1 MHLQISQF
9 EYTSSIL
16 NYVWLSRGIARIC
29 RIFVYRLSSS
39 DNRSIKK
46 FVSSCVF
53 KQKKYRTIRHKLYWS
68 IVVVSV
74 RILRDNSLIKSVFF
88 ININTHYK
96 NLPTCCILFGYY
108 ATNIIAI
115 YIIPLNLRK
124 AIPDR
129 FLFNRA
135 LLQYTRLV
143 LLYNKSY
150 IDLIWSLRVIR
161 GISAG
166 GLNYRDAINVTL
178 ALVYLC
184 M

>member
-1 MHLQISQF
+1 MKKAFKLTNRLTPLSYKNEKTCKILYVRSLTTDMDMHLQISQF

-46 FVSSCVF
+46 FVLSYVF

-88 ININTHYK
+88 ININTYYK
-96 NLPTCCILFGYY
+96 NLPTC
-108 ATNIIAI
+108 
-115 YIIPLNLRK
+115 
-124 AIPDR
+124 
-129 FLFNRA
+129 
-135 LLQYTRLV
+135 LLHFF
-143 LLYNKSY
+143 SD
-150 IDLIWSLRVIR
+150 I
-161 GISAG
+161 
-166 GLNYRDAINVTL
+166 TL
-178 ALVYLC
+178 QI
-184 M
+184 